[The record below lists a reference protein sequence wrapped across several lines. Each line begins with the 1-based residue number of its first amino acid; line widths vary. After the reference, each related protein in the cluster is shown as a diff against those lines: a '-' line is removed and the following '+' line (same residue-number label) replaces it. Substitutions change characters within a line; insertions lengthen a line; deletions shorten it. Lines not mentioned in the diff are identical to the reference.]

1 MWLSKHHSLTYQIKR
16 LDHELK
22 TLRKE
27 RQQVEA
33 KGCYSDRELAAKE
46 AKLEDCDRRLQIL
59 ELERDRLQLMY
70 QTGGSRDVQAESLGE
85 ERLPWPWS

>member
-1 MWLSKHHSLTYQIKR
+1 MWLSKHYSLERQIKR
-16 LDHELK
+16 LDSELK

-46 AKLEDCDRRLQIL
+46 AGLEDYDRRIHIL
-59 ELERDRLQLMY
+59 ELERARLQLMY
-70 QTGGSRDVQAESLGE
+70 QTGGSRDVQVES
-85 ERLPWPWS
+85 

>member
-1 MWLSKHHSLTYQIKR
+1 MWLSKHHSLTHQIKR

-22 TLRKE
+22 TLRKA

-33 KGCYSDRELAAKE
+33 RGCYSDRELAAKE
-46 AKLEDCDRRLQIL
+46 AELEDYDRHLQIL

-70 QTGGSRDVQAESLGE
+70 QTGGSRDMPAES
-85 ERLPWPWS
+85 